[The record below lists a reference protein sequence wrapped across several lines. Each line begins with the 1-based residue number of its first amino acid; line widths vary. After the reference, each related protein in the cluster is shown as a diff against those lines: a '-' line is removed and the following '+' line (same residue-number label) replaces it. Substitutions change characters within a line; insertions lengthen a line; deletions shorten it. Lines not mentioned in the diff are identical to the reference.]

1 MLVVVGIRLVLGGLV
16 LGVEGRQC
24 GGCNYG
30 KQVLHGAEFCR
41 KRLAL
46 GEPNM

>member
-1 MLVVVGIRLVLGGLV
+1 VVGIHLFLGGLV

-24 GGCNYG
+24 GGCTKG

-41 KRLAL
+41 KRLDL
-46 GEPNM
+46 GEPNV